1 MHTPNKDE
9 PYSGLLKIFDRPLT
23 RDWVFWL
30 FAIVAVASGASGLRG
45 LGSGEQ
51 INPIAG
57 LIDGAINVGIN
68 YVIFGVIPSSIR
80 ARVRR
85 RRVAR
90 NDHLKESVTER
101 QPLPS
106 PTTLSETQA
115 RIEESVKAPSR
126 SKTTRR
132 VALVAS
138 GILLTLFAQG
148 NWEYRKLLSDIENG
162 ESILVNYN
170 SKTGI
175 LSDVFKSVQTPLS
188 DYDRERVN
196 IAIQKWESL
205 ARESN
210 EELAIWQEK
219 ISSSFQAPWNEQTSR
234 NRQEILIHYDAW
246 SENLYAKSVDLFH
259 SGGEQYT
266 KRISESFL
274 LFCIDAKR
282 SQSLFAWPSS
292 FIDGKDRVEEICKS

>member
-1 MHTPNKDE
+1 M
-9 PYSGLLKIFDRPLT
+9 LKIFDRPLT

-30 FAIVAVASGASGLRG
+30 FATIVVASGASGLRG

-51 INPIAG
+51 INPVAG
-57 LIDGAINVGIN
+57 LIDGAISVGIN

-85 RRVAR
+85 RRATK
-90 NDHLKESVTER
+90 DGLFEESVKER
-101 QPLPS
+101 RPLPS
-106 PTTLSETQA
+106 PTTLSET
-115 RIEESVKAPSR
+115 RMRSDESVKASSR
-126 SKTTRR
+126 SRTTRR
-132 VALVAS
+132 VAFVAL
-138 GILLTLFAQG
+138 GILFSLFVQG

-170 SKTGI
+170 SKSGI

-219 ISSSFQAPWNEQTSR
+219 INSSFQAPWNEQTSR
-234 NRQEILIHYDAW
+234 NRQEILNHYDAW
-246 SENLYAKSVDLFH
+246 SENLYAKSVDLLH
-259 SGGEQYT
+259 SGSEQYT
-266 KRISESFL
+266 KRISDSFRF
-274 LFCIDAKR
+274 FCFDAKR
-282 SQSLFAWPSS
+282 SQSFFTWPSS